1 MNGVNVGFNY
11 IFNVLF
17 FFNSF
22 IPFTIKKMSD
32 WDNVTIV
39 GRKAKVGGTGPRE
52 HVIKSSSQINAAR
65 RTGAIVSIDKKYG
78 MGNSKSDPEGQRL
91 TKIDRADDI
100 VVPKKIE
107 ASVGKAI
114 QKGRQD
120 KGFSQKD
127 LATKINEKPTIV
139 NDYEAGRGTPNQQ
152 ILAKMERAL
161 GIKLRGKDIGGP
173 LFKKK

>member
-1 MNGVNVGFNY
+1 
-11 IFNVLF
+11 
-17 FFNSF
+17 
-22 IPFTIKKMSD
+22 MSD
-32 WDNVTIV
+32 WDAVTVV
-39 GRKAKVGGTGPRE
+39 GRKAKVGGSSGPKER
-52 HVIKSSSQINAAR
+52 VIKSASQINAAR
-65 RTGAIVSIDKKYG
+65 RTGAITSVDKKYG
-78 MGNSKSDPEGQRL
+78 IGNSRSDPEGQRL
-91 TKIDRADDI
+91 TRIDRSDEI
-100 VVPKKIE
+100 IVPKKIE

-114 QKGRQD
+114 QKGRQE
-120 KGFSQKD
+120 KGLSQKD

>member
-1 MNGVNVGFNY
+1 VNTQTHKHIHIY
-11 IFNVLF
+11 IY
-17 FFNSF
+17 
-22 IPFTIKKMSD
+22 IMSD
-32 WDNVTIV
+32 WDAVTVV

-52 HVIKSSSQINAAR
+52 NVIKTAGQINAAR
-65 RTGAIVSIDKKYG
+65 RTGAITSVDKKYG
-78 MGNSKSDPEGQRL
+78 IGNSKSDPEGQRL

-120 KGFSQKD
+120 KGLSQKD
-127 LATKINEKPTIV
+127 LATKINEKPTVV

-161 GIKLRGKDIGGP
+161 GVKLRGKDIGTS